1 MKHQRA
7 IRTAIDE
14 INLKM
19 AGLKIEPE
27 EGPKAD
33 FDIGAAMKKRFRPPD
48 SQVIE
53 EADEEEGEPDAEDR
67 TVYEVLKRHME
78 NEEAKKQAMQ
88 QASNS
93 PMLKLMLMHKMMS
106 GMS

>member
-1 MKHQRA
+1 MNDFHQKMSKPFWVDA
-7 IRTAIDE
+7 QST
-14 INLKM
+14 NCKM

-53 EADEEEGEPDAEDR
+53 EADEEEGELDTEDR
-67 TVYEVLKRHME
+67 TVYEFMKNYME
-78 NEEAKKQAMQ
+78 YEEQKQ
-88 QASNS
+88 
-93 PMLKLMLMHKMMS
+93 
-106 GMS
+106 